1 MYMSRAKRKLD
12 HIEHA
17 LSTGQERTHGFEHIR
32 FVHNSIPDAF
42 VDEVDYSSEIG
53 GLSLS
58 SPIFINAMT
67 GGGGERTKMINQQL
81 AEVAS
86 ECGIGIAV
94 GSQMAAIRDPEERKS
109 YEIVRQTHPN
119 GVVFANLGSEAK
131 VDQAKRAVDMLQAS
145 ALQIHLNVIQELVM
159 PEGDRDFRH
168 TLTRIEKIKDAIDVP
183 LIIKEVG
190 YGMSRETAE
199 TLASI
204 GVQMIDVGGF
214 GGTNFSRIENARRE
228 RKLSYFDDW
237 GINTTSSIIE
247 VTEAAKGISVISSG
261 GLQSALDAVKS
272 IALGAD
278 ATGFAGYFL
287 KILMEEGQTAL
298 IEEINFIH
306 KDIKMLMTALGAS
319 SLSELKEVPLVIGGS
334 TKEWCE
340 QRGIPLDRY
349 LKR

>member
-1 MYMSRAKRKLD
+1 MSRAKRKLD

-17 LSTGQERTHGFEHIR
+17 LSSGQERTHGFEHIR

-119 GVVFANLGSEAK
+119 GVVFANLGSEATA
-131 VDQAKRAVDMLQAS
+131 DQAKRAVDMLQAS

-261 GLQSALDAVKS
+261 GLQSALDVVKS

-287 KILMEEGQTAL
+287 KILMEEGQNAL

>member
-1 MYMSRAKRKLD
+1 MSRAKRKLD

>member
-17 LSTGQERTHGFEHIR
+17 LSSGQERTHGFEHIR

-119 GVVFANLGSEAK
+119 GVVFANLGSEATA
-131 VDQAKRAVDMLQAS
+131 DQAKRAVDMLQAS

-261 GLQSALDAVKS
+261 GLQSALDVVKS

-287 KILMEEGQTAL
+287 KILMEEGQNAL

>member
-1 MYMSRAKRKLD
+1 MSRAKRKLD

-86 ECGIGIAV
+86 ECRIGIAV

-109 YEIVRQTHPN
+109 YEIVRQTLPN
-119 GVVFANLGSEAK
+119 GVVFANLGSEAT
-131 VDQAKRAVDMLQAS
+131 VDQAKRAVDMLRAS

-168 TLTRIEKIKDAIDVP
+168 TLSRIEKIKDAIDVP

-261 GLQSALDAVKS
+261 GLQSALDVVKS

-319 SLSELKEVPLVIGGS
+319 SLSELKEIPLVIGGS